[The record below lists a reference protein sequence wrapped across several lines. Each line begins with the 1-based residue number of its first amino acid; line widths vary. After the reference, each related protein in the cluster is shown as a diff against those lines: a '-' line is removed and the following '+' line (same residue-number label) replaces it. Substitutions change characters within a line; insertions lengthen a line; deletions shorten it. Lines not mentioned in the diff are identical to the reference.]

1 MEVIF
6 HIFKD
11 YANYC
16 CDDEDFFFCNCH
28 LLEDDDFFLRSLA
41 PALDKTDP
49 DDDDVEGS
57 DESLTKVPGKKITF
71 FSFKTYIPFFFWN
84 FFHFKGRMLFSRG
97 TFCIFK

>member
-1 MEVIF
+1 MPIIAVMMRI
-6 HIFKD
+6 
-11 YANYC
+11 
-16 CDDEDFFFCNCH
+16 FFCNCH

-57 DESLTKVPGKKITF
+57 DESLTKVPRKKNVFLVKATF
-71 FSFKTYIPFFFWN
+71 LSFFGN

>member
-1 MEVIF
+1 MKYKTNFWKSGFLLNIMEVIF

-57 DESLTKVPGKKITF
+57 DESLTKVPGKEITF
-71 FSFKTYIPFFFWN
+71 F
-84 FFHFKGRMLFSRG
+84 
-97 TFCIFK
+97 

>member
-6 HIFKD
+6 YIFKD

-16 CDDEDFFFCNCH
+16 CDDEDFFCNCH

-49 DDDDVEGS
+49 DDVEGS
-57 DESLTKVPGKKITF
+57 DESLTNVPRKK
-71 FSFKTYIPFFFWN
+71 IPFF
-84 FFHFKGRMLFSRG
+84 S
-97 TFCIFK
+97 